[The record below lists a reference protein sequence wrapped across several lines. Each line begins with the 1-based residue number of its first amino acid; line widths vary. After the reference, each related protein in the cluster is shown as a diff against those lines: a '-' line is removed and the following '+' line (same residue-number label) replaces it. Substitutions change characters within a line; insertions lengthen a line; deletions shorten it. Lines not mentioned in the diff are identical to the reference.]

1 MPRPCTTCSHPDHVA
16 IDKKLIG
23 GHEVAA
29 LARKHGLE
37 PSSLL
42 RHKKT
47 HIVRP
52 RAVGEIAGESEFEQW
67 LERRNFE
74 SPTDVLRYAQ
84 FCVHRMERLADKAEE
99 SGDIA
104 TAVRAISATL
114 KSMESLFAK
123 TSGLL
128 TDGPTVDASTKVIAV
143 LGSLTDEQ
151 LRAFLGAETAPKAVT
166 A

>member
-1 MPRPCTTCSHPDHVA
+1 MPRPCTTCQHPEHVA

-47 HIVRP
+47 HVVRP
-52 RAVGEIAGESEFEQW
+52 RSDGEIVSESEFERW
-67 LERRNFE
+67 LKQRSFE
-74 SPTDVLRYAQ
+74 SPADVLRYAT
-84 FCVHRMERLADKAEE
+84 FCVFRMERLADRAE
-99 SGDIA
+99 SDGDIG
-104 TAVRAISATL
+104 TAVRAFSATL